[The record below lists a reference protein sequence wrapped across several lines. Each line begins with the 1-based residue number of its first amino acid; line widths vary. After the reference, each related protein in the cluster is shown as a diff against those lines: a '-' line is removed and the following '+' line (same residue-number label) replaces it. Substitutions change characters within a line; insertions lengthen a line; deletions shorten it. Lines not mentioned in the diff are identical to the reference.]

1 MEYRQYRTN
10 SSAASCA
17 NAGVNV
23 NIAASMITMIES
35 DLDNEC
41 EQGNWGT
48 NAKLGR
54 NPQASNINEALREKS
69 SDWEAKLNAGQ
80 FL

>member
-1 MEYRQYRTN
+1 MTIT
-10 SSAASCA
+10 
-17 NAGVNV
+17 
-23 NIAASMITMIES
+23 IAS

-41 EQGNWGT
+41 EQGNWGRD
-48 NAKLGR
+48 AKLGSI
-54 NPQASNINEALREKS
+54 PQASNINEALREKS